1 MRYVKTVL
9 NWHLPFQR
17 YYHLNKVKQAV
28 NIRLKSNVCMWICCM
43 DALTHTVAY
52 DGESAPLQS
61 CGSHFTDHQPG
72 SLSHYRTMWL
82 FQTENT
88 TTLPQT
94 FSGFYSTDSEYTVN
108 YSVLIRG
115 AGQIN
120 VYFFLVGIYLCFV
133 VSQARLQYLS
143 LDLFDCVRE
152 YNVGQSNRT
161 PIPSVTLCTSITY
174 EGKM

>member
-52 DGESAPLQS
+52 DGEFAPLQS

-120 VYFFLVGIYLCFV
+120 VFFFFLFFSGYLFV
-133 VSQARLQYLS
+133 FCCVTGKVAVFKSRL
-143 LDLFDCVRE
+143 VR
-152 YNVGQSNRT
+152 
-161 PIPSVTLCTSITY
+161 LCKRIQCWTV
-174 EGKM
+174 E